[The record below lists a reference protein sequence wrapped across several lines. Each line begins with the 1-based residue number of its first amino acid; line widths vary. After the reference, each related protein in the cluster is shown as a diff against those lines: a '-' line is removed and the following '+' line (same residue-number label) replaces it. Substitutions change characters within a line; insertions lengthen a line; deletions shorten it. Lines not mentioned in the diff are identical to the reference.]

1 MSQHLLPGQKP
12 GEDRETY
19 LARIEARVQE
29 RLAKEM
35 GDVPERFSEVTSTG
49 TMKDEHPVYR
59 TTNHDYGSMDMSEY
73 ERPAVYKTVS
83 RQFTEKQHLGINFEH
98 GGMNL

>member
-1 MSQHLLPGQKP
+1 MSRLLPGQKP
-12 GEDRETY
+12 DEDRETY

-29 RLAKEM
+29 RLSKET
-35 GDVPERFSEVTSTG
+35 GTVPERFSEVTIKNTFR
-49 TMKDEHPVYR
+49 DEHPVYR

-83 RQFTEKQHLGINFEH
+83 RQFTEKQHLGLNFEH